1 MSVLA
6 YSENHDL
13 AEEIFT
19 GALEIASQLGGEAL
33 SVHLD
38 DVESIRIN
46 GKLVLLT
53 SDRLVSGNP
62 DLTITAFSKFAL
74 ERKPSV
80 ILIGA
85 TRLGR
90 QIASQMAVRIK
101 AGALSEVRSLK
112 VEDGKLVGIRTVYAG
127 KFSAKVAAPVPCI
140 ATIPA
145 GAYEKKTG
153 TPTSVETIS
162 MDRMSEKTLHIETK
176 PKTKESTDIKA
187 ASIIIS
193 AGRGFKKKE
202 DLDMLEQLAKT
213 LGGAV
218 GCSRPLSS
226 DLGWLG
232 EEHHIGLTGAYVH
245 PNLYVAVGISG
256 QLQHIAGIKDTKII
270 VAINKDKLAPIFQVA
285 DYGIVGDLYEVIP
298 ALLKHLA

>member
-19 GALEIASQLGGEAL
+19 GALELASQLGSEVL

-38 DVESIRIN
+38 ELGSIQIN
-46 GKLVLLT
+46 GKLVLLK
-53 SDRLVSGNP
+53 SDRPLSDRP
-62 DLTITAFSKFAL
+62 ELTTTALSKFAL

-90 QIASQMAVRIK
+90 QIASQMAVRMKI
-101 AGALSEVRSLK
+101 GALSEVRSLRI
-112 VEDGKLVGIRTVYAG
+112 EDKKLTGIRAVYAG
-127 KFSAKVAAPVPCI
+127 KFSAKVAAPLPCI
-140 ATIPA
+140 ATVPA

-153 TPTSVETIS
+153 APTSVETIS
-162 MDRMSEKTLHIETK
+162 VDGMSEKTVHVDTK
-176 PKTKESTDIKA
+176 PKTKGSIDIKA

-202 DLDMLEQLAKT
+202 DLVMLEQLAKT
-213 LGGAV
+213 MGGAV
-218 GCSRPLSS
+218 GCSRPISS

-245 PNLYVAVGISG
+245 PKLYVAVGISG

-270 VAINKDKLAPIFQVA
+270 VAINKDKQAPIFQVA

-298 ALLKHLA
+298 AILKHLA

>member
-1 MSVLA
+1 MSVIA
-6 YSENHDL
+6 YSENRDL

-19 GALEIASQLGGEAL
+19 AALDLANQLGCEAS

-38 DVESIRIN
+38 DLESIQVN
-46 GKLVLLT
+46 GKIILLK
-53 SDRLVSGNP
+53 SDKHLNRHP
-62 DLTITAFSKFAL
+62 ELTITALSKFAL

-90 QIASQMAVRIK
+90 QIASQMAVRMK
-101 AGALSEVRSLK
+101 VGALSEVRSLK
-112 VEDGKLVGIRTVYAG
+112 IEKEKLMGIRTVYAG
-127 KFSAKVAAPVPCI
+127 KFSAIVAAPIPCI
-140 ATIPA
+140 ATVPA
-145 GAYEKKTG
+145 GAYERKTG
-153 TPTSVETIS
+153 PPTSIETIS
-162 MDRMSEKTLHIETK
+162 IDRISEKTMHIETK
-176 PKTKESTDIKA
+176 PKTKGSTDIKA

-202 DLDMLEQLAKT
+202 DLVMLEQLAKAMS
-213 LGGAV
+213 GAV
-218 GCSRPLSS
+218 GCSRPLSA

-256 QLQHIAGIKDTKII
+256 QLQHIAGIKDSKII
-270 VAINKDKLAPIFQVA
+270 VAINKDKQAPIFQVA